1 MDGTDEVILQRVH
14 LGRKDRHIGILVQR
28 PSQLPFPR
36 IEVTGNIDA
45 ETERNRRFQ
54 HRNVVLKTLVEML
67 YTTHSQAVTVK
78 FEHKRKHFQ
87 QIVPDDALDRHVV
100 DGAAAAVPEH
110 QRFGDFPQFSAFLQF
125 QVGTVHFH
133 NAIHAGHDD
142 IHAGIDVC
150 RGRHFTIQHTL
161 ERLQHGQNAVHGR
174 EEGDYLIGRNIGK
187 GQVETGFQVFLG
199 TRGIET
205 LKIDI
210 PHIGSSQGI
219 GELDT
224 TFFHEDIRSHPV
236 DIQVGII
243 NFIGLERHLG
253 S

>member
-1 MDGTDEVILQRVH
+1 M
-14 LGRKDRHIGILVQR
+14 
-28 PSQLPFPR
+28 
-36 IEVTGNIDA
+36 
-45 ETERNRRFQ
+45 
-54 HRNVVLKTLVEML
+54 VLEML
-67 YTTHSQAVTVK
+67 VK
-78 FEHKRKHFQ
+78 MLYAAHGQGITIYAEHKGEHFQ

-174 EEGDYLIGRNIGK
+174 KQGNYLIGRNIGK
-187 GQVETGFQVFLG
+187 GQVETGFQVLLG

-210 PHIGSSQGI
+210 AHIGSSQGI